1 MVEFSF
7 YSIILW
13 LILKNYIVC
22 CCLMFFKK
30 KYSYIL
36 TIRIYI
42 PFKKKKGELR
52 GKYYYG
58 K

>member
-1 MVEFSF
+1 
-7 YSIILW
+7 
-13 LILKNYIVC
+13 
-22 CCLMFFKK
+22 MFFKK